1 MRNYR
6 AKKKLS
12 LTEKDKNLIRDKERI
27 RKQKYRQHLKK
38 QKLPQQICQSQ
49 ATEPTVNTYKTS
61 QSLGKAINRAA
72 RKLPYSPRKKTT
84 VIKGL
89 AKRAG
94 FKIDEKTTPKA
105 SGKAISSELME

>member
-61 QSLGKAINRAA
+61 QSLGKAISG
-72 RKLPYSPRKKTT
+72 LQESFHIHQEKKQ
-84 VIKGL
+84 L
-89 AKRAG
+89 
-94 FKIDEKTTPKA
+94 
-105 SGKAISSELME
+105 L